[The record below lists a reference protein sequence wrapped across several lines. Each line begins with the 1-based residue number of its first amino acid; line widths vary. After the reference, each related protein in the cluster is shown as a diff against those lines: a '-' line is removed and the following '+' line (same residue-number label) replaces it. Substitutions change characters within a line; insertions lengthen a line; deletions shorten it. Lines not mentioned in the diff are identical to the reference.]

1 MVKQNR
7 FEAVRLVLGLLLA
20 MGLSATAGWT
30 QVLQSG
36 EERPEPPTGT
46 VAILAARL
54 FDSNTGTMLENQ
66 VVLVEG
72 DRIAA
77 VGSDVRVPPNATVID
92 LGSATLMPGFIDS
105 HLHIMPRGTQSL
117 PYKTLR
123 GLQQAQNDLLRG
135 ITTAIDMSGRNTYGP
150 IDIRNAINRGVTWG
164 PRLQVAGHE
173 ITQRDRNAGPTPPYI
188 DGSGFPNEFFIAG
201 PWMARHMVRK
211 LKHYGADWIKI
222 YNGQDFIGDEF
233 QHFYPDG
240 TMLGVQSMTMEELEA
255 IIDEAHRR
263 GMKVACHAYGGPG
276 LPDCI
281 NAGVDKIEHGN
292 ELTDALAQTMVQ
304 KGITMS
310 YTLQNM
316 LGTDDSDLPRTGGK
330 VSRLTLTKQSIQIAM
345 RNGVN
350 IAFASDMNPPRHG
363 QQVTQFAHYVE
374 FGMTPAQAL
383 QIAMMGAAKALN
395 YGWDDRVGSLEPG
408 KYADVI
414 ATSGNPLDDI
424 TETERVKFVMKGGVV
439 IKNELTETPLG
450 MVTSGAAR

>member
-1 MVKQNR
+1 MRRQAR
-7 FEAVRLVLGLLLA
+7 SIRLVLGFLIAL
-20 MGLSATAGWT
+20 GISATVGRT

-36 EERPEPPTGT
+36 EGWAEPPTGT
-46 VAILAARL
+46 VAIRAARV
-54 FDSNTGTMLENQ
+54 FDANAGTMLENQ
-66 VVLVEG
+66 VVLIEG

-77 VGSDVRVPPNATVID
+77 VGADVRVPANATVID
-92 LGSATLMPGFIDS
+92 LGSATVMPGFIDS
-105 HLHIMPRGTQSL
+105 HLHITPRGDQSL
-117 PYKTLR
+117 SYKTLR
-123 GLQQAQNDLLRG
+123 ALHQAQNDLLRG
-135 ITTAIDMSGRNTYGP
+135 ITTAIDMSGRNTYIP
-150 IDIRNAINRGVTWG
+150 IDVRNAINRGLAWG

-173 ITQRDRNAGPTPPYI
+173 ITPRDRNADPTPSVV
-188 DGSGFPNEFFIAG
+188 DGTGFPNEFFLAG

-222 YNGQDFIGDEF
+222 YNGQDFIGDEH

-240 TMLGVQSMTMEELEA
+240 KMLGLPAMTMEELEA

-263 GMKVACHAYGGPG
+263 GMMVACHAYGGPG

-292 ELTDALAQTMVQ
+292 ELTDELAQTMVRNGQ
-304 KGITMS
+304 TLS

-316 LGTDDSDLPRTGGK
+316 LGTDEDDLPRTGGK
-330 VSRLTLTKQSIQIAM
+330 VSRLSLTRQSIQISM

-363 QQVTQFAHYVE
+363 QQVEQFRHYVD
-374 FGMTPAQAL
+374 FGLSPAQAL
-383 QIAMMGAAKALN
+383 QIAMTGAAKALN
-395 YGWDDRVGSLEPG
+395 YGWADRVGTLEPG

-414 ATSGNPLDDI
+414 ATAGNPLDDI

-439 IKNELTETPLG
+439 IKNELTDTPLG
-450 MVTSGAAR
+450 VVTSGAR

>member
-1 MVKQNR
+1 MFKQTH
-7 FEAVRLVLGLLLA
+7 FQTGRLVMSLLLA
-20 MGLSATAGWT
+20 MGLSATAGWA
-30 QVLQSG
+30 QLQQAG
-36 EERPEPPTGT
+36 EDWAEPPTGT
-46 VAILAARL
+46 VAIRAARM
-54 FDSNTGTMLENQ
+54 FDANTGTMLENQ
-66 VVLVEG
+66 VVLVER

-92 LGSATLMPGFIDS
+92 LGGATLMPGFIDS
-105 HLHIMPRGTQSL
+105 HLHITPRGEQSVS
-117 PYKTLR
+117 YKTLR
-123 GLQQAQNDLLRG
+123 ALRQAQNDLLAG
-135 ITTAIDMSGRNTYGP
+135 ITTAIDMSGRNTYIP
-150 IDIRNAINRGVTWG
+150 IDIRYAINRGVTWG

-173 ITQRDRNAGPTPPYI
+173 ITQRDRNAGPPPSVVNS
-188 DGSGFPNEFFIAG
+188 DPFPNEYLIAG
-201 PWMARHMVRK
+201 PWMARHAVRK

-240 TMLGVQSMTMEELEA
+240 RMLGVQSVTMEELEA
-255 IIDEAHRR
+255 MIDEAHRR

-304 KGITMS
+304 KGISMS

-330 VSRLTLTKQSIQIAM
+330 VSRLTLTKQSIPIAM

-363 QQVTQFAHYVE
+363 QQVTQFAHYVD
-374 FGMTPAQAL
+374 FGMTPTQAL
-383 QIAMMGAAKALN
+383 QIAMMGAAKVLN
-395 YGWDDRVGSLEPG
+395 YGWEDRVGSLEVG

-414 ATSGNPLDDI
+414 ATAGNPLEDI

-439 IKNELTETPLG
+439 YKNELTQTPTA
-450 MVTSGAAR
+450 VTSAGR